1 LYNYDFF
8 MLHFGDKIIVW
19 QCVYVDYKCNVGGL
33 TQFENTYI
41 QILLYIANLIGQE
54 TWKNKC

>member
-1 LYNYDFF
+1 MIFF
-8 MLHFGDKIIVW
+8 VLHFGDKSIVW

-41 QILLYIANLIGQE
+41 QILLYIAHLIGQGI
-54 TWKNKC
+54 WKKKC